1 MKLNFTL
8 KELCASTT
16 AKRLGINNAPDIAV
30 CDNLMLL
37 IVNVLQPLR
46 DAIKKPVIVSSGY
59 RCARLNSYIGGAS
72 NSQHVIGQAAD
83 IAVTGMTIKAL
94 FDFIRKSDIIY
105 DQLIEEGTWIH
116 ISYNKDF
123 NRKENLIYR
132 NGKYTKT

>member
-46 DAIKKPVIVSSGY
+46 TAIKSPVIVSSGY
-59 RCARLNSYIGGAS
+59 RCPKLNAYIGGAS
-72 NSQHVIGQAAD
+72 NSQHVTGQAAD